1 MDVRDATRED
11 VEGIRAVARS
21 SMRASYAP
29 TLDEDVIDD
38 AVDRWYSAET
48 VRETLTDSLSHL
60 VVAVDSG
67 EVVGFAEGY
76 VENRRDPAGR
86 VDWVHVD
93 PDRRGEGIGHQ
104 LLKRIETLLLDA
116 DVRFVE
122 GAVLAAN
129 ERGGEFYEE
138 EGYEQ
143 VDEREVEIGDETFVE
158 LVYTKA
164 VGEDVG
170 QVVTEA
176 RRTEAGD
183 RVYVAFDESARGSKG
198 PFFVTYLD
206 PEREERYGWLCGNC
220 DGMDVAM
227 DSMERI
233 ECNECGN
240 RRKPVRWD
248 AVYL

>member
-1 MDVRDATRED
+1 MDVREATSED
-11 VEGIRAVARS
+11 VDEIRAVARA
-21 SMRASYAP
+21 SMRASYGHA
-29 TLDEDVIDD
+29 LDEAVIDE
-38 AVDRWYSAET
+38 AVERWYDAAT
-48 VRETLTDSLSHL
+48 VRETLTDDLSRL
-60 VVAVDSG
+60 VVAVDGG

-93 PDRRGEGIGHQ
+93 PERRGEGIGHQ
-104 LLKRIETLLLDA
+104 LLKRIETALLDA
-116 DVRFVE
+116 GVAYIE

-129 ERGGEFYEE
+129 EQGGAFYEE
-138 EGYEQ
+138 EGYERA
-143 VDEREVEIGDETFVE
+143 DERAVEIGDETFRE

-164 VGEDVG
+164 TDESVG

-176 RRTEAGD
+176 RRTESGD

-206 PEREERYGWLCGNC
+206 PERERRYGWLCGNC
-220 DGMDVAM
+220 DRTDVAM

-233 ECNECGN
+233 ECNTCGN

-248 AVYL
+248 AAYL